1 MPTANGSAIHTS
13 RGRNQAY
20 TFIDQVRVLVA
31 EMKCVERLPR
41 ALLLCSVPL
50 VRTCTALE
58 LFRAEIIARK
68 CTARIC
74 IVRTYPERLLVS
86 ADEGSRNSTMACGGG
101 GAEPAVNLI
110 FFLLLSISSQFS
122 CHYILLCI
130 YMYLRFPSL
139 SISFSHSLHMSMY
152 SRLR

>member
-31 EMKCVERLPR
+31 EMKCAERLPR

-86 ADEGSRNSTMACGGG
+86 ADAGSRNSTMRRWGCGAGG
-101 GAEPAVNLI
+101 KPI
-110 FFLLLSISSQFS
+110 YLS
-122 CHYILLCI
+122 
-130 YMYLRFPSL
+130 
-139 SISFSHSLHMSMY
+139 SFSSCKSNFFPIFTA
-152 SRLR
+152 RLYFSQIRLFPCD

>member
-31 EMKCVERLPR
+31 EMKGAERLPR

-68 CTARIC
+68 CTVRIC

-86 ADEGSRNSTMACGGG
+86 ADAGSRNSTMRKWGCGAGG
-101 GAEPAVNLI
+101 KPKHHGSAAT
-110 FFLLLSISSQFS
+110 
-122 CHYILLCI
+122 
-130 YMYLRFPSL
+130 
-139 SISFSHSLHMSMY
+139 
-152 SRLR
+152 